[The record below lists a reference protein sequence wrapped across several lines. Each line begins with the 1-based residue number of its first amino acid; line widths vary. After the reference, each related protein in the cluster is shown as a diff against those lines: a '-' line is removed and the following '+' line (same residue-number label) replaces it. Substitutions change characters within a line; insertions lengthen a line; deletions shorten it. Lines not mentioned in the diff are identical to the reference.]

1 MEASIWQPMCPVN
14 VHALEDFWESIV
26 RQVGC
31 DEKQDNN
38 LDSKVT
44 HINRQMKEDYKC
56 KLMKGFE

>member
-44 HINRQMKEDYKC
+44 HTNRQMEED
-56 KLMKGFE
+56 